1 MNAYET
7 LKSMTEK
14 GELEITYLIS
24 PMRTLSGVI
33 GAALQQCNDGY
44 ISEPMHPFS
53 RNSLVLLHEPKQKK
67 RKPEREACFL

>member
-33 GAALQQCNDGY
+33 GAALQQCNDG
-44 ISEPMHPFS
+44 
-53 RNSLVLLHEPKQKK
+53 
-67 RKPEREACFL
+67 